1 MQNLVNEVYQT
12 IQSSRIANVRDSME
26 ELVCILQ
33 EDALLFEEVEKKLN
47 KKDILWFNRNNSS
60 LFFDIPNDNS
70 FPGNSKKL
78 TIEDEISWF
87 MSEIQENDG
96 INWENV
102 KYRYKRALK
111 FLGTKD
117 VIYYN
122 KIRKIILVEHED
134 RWRYL
139 NE

>member
-1 MQNLVNEVYQT
+1 MQNLVNEVYET
-12 IQSSRIANVRDSME
+12 IQSSRIANVKDSME
-26 ELVCILQ
+26 ELVSILQ
-33 EDALLFEEVEKKLN
+33 DDTMLFEEVEKKLN
-47 KKDILWFNRNNSS
+47 KKDILWFNRNNSI

-70 FPGNSKKL
+70 YHTNKQL
-78 TIEDEISWF
+78 TIEDELSWF
-87 MSEIQENDG
+87 MTEIEEDDS

-122 KIRKIILVEHED
+122 KIRKIVLAGHED
-134 RWRYL
+134 KWRYL